1 MEVKRIAEEWEIWN
15 KEKEVVRS
23 EAEAKKLVLDK
34 FHKWIKVFRKKQL
47 ERMLMRKV

>member
-1 MEVKRIAEEWEIWN
+1 MEVKRIVEEWEIWN
-15 KEKEVVRS
+15 KEEEVVRS

-34 FHKWIKVFRKKQL
+34 FYKWIKVFRKKQL